1 METTDKKRKY
11 IAKKIYKN
19 NPHNDMVLGLIK
31 EIRSK
36 SHFKDK
42 TINELYKS
50 IKWMNDNR

>member
-1 METTDKKRKY
+1 MKTTDEKRKY
-11 IAKKIYKN
+11 IIKKIYKN
-19 NPHNDMVLGLIK
+19 NPHNDTVLGLIK
-31 EIRSK
+31 EISSK

>member
-1 METTDKKRKY
+1 METTDERRKY
-11 IAKKIYKN
+11 IVKKIYKN

-36 SHFKDK
+36 SHVKDK

>member
-1 METTDKKRKY
+1 METTNEKRKY
-11 IAKKIYKN
+11 IVKKIYKN

-36 SHFKDK
+36 SHVKDK

>member
-1 METTDKKRKY
+1 METTDEKRKY

>member
-1 METTDKKRKY
+1 METTDEKRKY
-11 IAKKIYKN
+11 IVKKIYKN

-36 SHFKDK
+36 SHVKDK

>member
-1 METTDKKRKY
+1 METTNERRKY
-11 IAKKIYKN
+11 IVKKIYKN

-36 SHFKDK
+36 SHVKDK

>member
-1 METTDKKRKY
+1 METTDEKRKY
-11 IAKKIYKN
+11 IVKKIYKN

-31 EIRSK
+31 EIRSQ

>member
-1 METTDKKRKY
+1 METTDEKRKY

-42 TINELYKS
+42 IINELYKS

>member
-1 METTDKKRKY
+1 METTDEKRKY
-11 IAKKIYKN
+11 IVKKIYKN